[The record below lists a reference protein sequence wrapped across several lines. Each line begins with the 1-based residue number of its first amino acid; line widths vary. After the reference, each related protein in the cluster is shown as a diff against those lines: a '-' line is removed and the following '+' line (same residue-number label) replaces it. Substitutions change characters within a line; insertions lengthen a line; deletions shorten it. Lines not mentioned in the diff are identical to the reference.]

1 MGYLAASMG
10 ASQHY
15 HIRAGMEGLYCTK
28 KYLPMNW
35 GGSEANCEVNDAGVE
50 GLGLVKVDVST
61 TIERKGDEE
70 VTAEM
75 NGGNVESESEDD
87 AEPAVCYGHLLERR
101 GAVKMKLHWKDDD
114 SYSVHEVYGVMNN
127 KYERRAFGAT
137 WIDYCDSNALLDDT
151 FRMMGRSIV
160 KSIEGHDWGDCG
172 RSRARIAW
180 RHGEVT
186 TELVKDARELLT
198 DKNGFKVAWEEYCAK
213 IGNTTEEFMK
223 GYVDKEHKMPSQKKA
238 RYSK

>member
-1 MGYLAASMG
+1 
-10 ASQHY
+10 
-15 HIRAGMEGLYCTK
+15 
-28 KYLPMNW
+28 
-35 GGSEANCEVNDAGVE
+35 
-50 GLGLVKVDVST
+50 
-61 TIERKGDEE
+61 
-70 VTAEM
+70 
-75 NGGNVESESEDD
+75 
-87 AEPAVCYGHLLERR
+87 
-101 GAVKMKLHWKDDD
+101 MKLHWKDDD

-127 KYERRAFGAT
+127 KYERRALGAT
-137 WIDYCDSNALLDDT
+137 WIDYCDSNGLLDDT